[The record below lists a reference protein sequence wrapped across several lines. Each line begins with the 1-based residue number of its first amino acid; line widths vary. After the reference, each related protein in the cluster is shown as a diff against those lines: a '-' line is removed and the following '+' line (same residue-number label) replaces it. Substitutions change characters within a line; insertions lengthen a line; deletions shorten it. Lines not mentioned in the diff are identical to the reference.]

1 MKLFTR
7 YNRINLTLMVLLFV
21 LSGISYYFIINYVLI
36 HELDEALED
45 YQLRIENYVVK
56 QGTLPPVAL
65 MDETIVTYSKLNR
78 LTTPIRRMETLR
90 RLDTLENEWHNY
102 RQKTYSQDVGGASFC
117 VTLAK
122 PIEGTKLLTRT
133 VVAITILML
142 LVIIIASIVLNQVI
156 LRKLWQPFYTSLA
169 AMKTFKLGKKQV
181 PEFPL
186 TNIEEFVFMN
196 TLLEDTV
203 TGAEADYQILKEFTE
218 NASHE
223 IQTPLAI
230 IRSKLDLVIQEEG
243 LSEKQTLALSSIY
256 SGIKRLT
263 KLNQSLLLLA
273 KIENHQFAGRE
284 NVDVEEKVNEKL
296 DQFQEFWQNSKVQ
309 FTATIKPSAIH
320 TNPELFDI
328 LLSNLISNAG
338 RHNMENGF
346 IFVNLD
352 KNTFVI
358 ENTGSLSSLDS
369 QKLYTRFYKESQHSQ
384 HNGLGLSIVKQI
396 CDQLDIEIKYS
407 FVNNLHRFTL
417 KWD

>member
-1 MKLFTR
+1 
-7 YNRINLTLMVLLFV
+7 MVLLFV

>member
-203 TGAEADYQILKEFTE
+203 KGAEADYQILKEFTE

-296 DQFQEFWQNSKVQ
+296 DQFQEFWQNSRVQ